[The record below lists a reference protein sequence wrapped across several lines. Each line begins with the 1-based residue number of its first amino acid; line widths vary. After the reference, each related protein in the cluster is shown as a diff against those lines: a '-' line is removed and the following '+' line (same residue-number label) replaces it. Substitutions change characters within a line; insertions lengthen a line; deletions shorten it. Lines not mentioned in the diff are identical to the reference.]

1 MVVRR
6 VSAIDRAGRVRQ
18 HPGMSTDRP
27 SKIQATIDLDADG
40 KRFGALV
47 VPHSRND
54 SAWGSIRIPIAVIRN
69 GDGPC
74 ALLVA
79 GNHGDEYEGQIALR
93 DLARTLDP
101 VEVSGTVIVLPG
113 LNYPAVRSANRCSP
127 IDGGNM
133 NRSFPGQPDGTITQ
147 MIAHYVATVLV
158 PRADLVLDLHS
169 GGKTLDFVPFAA
181 THRLTDKA
189 LEARAIAAVE
199 AFGAPVGVVMLELD
213 AEGMLDTWVEG
224 LGKLFVTT
232 ELAGGGST
240 TVRSNRVAATGVRNV
255 LKHMGILKG
264 EPEIAAPSHGRAV
277 ARTGG
282 LRGAPQRR
290 ADRPPLPGPGAGRRL
305 PGERGGGSVGASA
318 PARPL
323 EKRTE
328 PDRHPAPPV
337 VGIETLPGGHTWAA
351 SPMLS
356 TPRSSSTVL
365 SQFGSISGT
374 EDNSR
379 SV

>member
-1 MVVRR
+1 
-6 VSAIDRAGRVRQ
+6 
-18 HPGMSTDRP
+18 MSTERP

-54 SAWGSIRIPIAVIRN
+54 SAWGSIRIPFSVIRN

-79 GNHGDEYEGQIALR
+79 GNHGDEYEGQVALR

-101 VEVSGTVIVLPG
+101 SEITGTVLVLPG
-113 LNYPAVRSANRCSP
+113 LNYPAVRAATRCSP

-133 NRSFPGQPDGTITQ
+133 NRSFPGRADGTVTQ

-158 PRADLVLDLHS
+158 PRADLVMDLHS

-181 THRLTDKA
+181 THRLSDKA

-199 AFGAPVGVVMLELD
+199 AFAAPVGVVMLELD

-232 ELAGGGST
+232 ELAGGGSS
-240 TVRSNRVAATGVRNV
+240 TVRSNRVAATGVYNV
-255 LKHMGILKG
+255 LKHMGILTG
-264 EPEIAAPSHGRAV
+264 DPEIETASRMVDMPDERCFVAAEQNGIHEPLADLGDEVVEGQPVARIHSMDEPSHEPVTYV
-277 ARTGG
+277 ARRSG
-282 LRGAPQRR
+282 LLIGRHF
-290 ADRPPLPGPGAGRRL
+290 PGLVQAGDFL
-305 PGERGGGSVGASA
+305 ASVAVD
-318 PARPL
+318 L
-323 EKRTE
+323 
-328 PDRHPAPPV
+328 
-337 VGIETLPGGHTWAA
+337 
-351 SPMLS
+351 
-356 TPRSSSTVL
+356 
-365 SQFGSISGT
+365 
-374 EDNSR
+374 
-379 SV
+379 

>member
-1 MVVRR
+1 M
-6 VSAIDRAGRVRQ
+6 SIDR
-18 HPGMSTDRP
+18 S
-27 SKIQATIDLDADG
+27 SKIRASIDLDADG

-69 GDGPC
+69 GDGPT

-101 VEVSGTVIVLPG
+101 AEVTGTVIVLPG
-113 LNYPAVRSANRCSP
+113 LNFPAVRAAVRCSP
-127 IDGGNM
+127 VDGGNM
-133 NRSFPGQPDGTITQ
+133 NRAFPGRPDATVTP

-169 GGKTLDFVPFAA
+169 GGRTLDFVPFAA
-181 THRLTDKA
+181 THRLADKA

-232 ELAGGGST
+232 ELAGGGSS
-240 TVRSNRVAATGVRNV
+240 TVRSNRVAASGVRNV
-255 LKHMGILKG
+255 LRHMGILAG
-264 EPEIAAPSHGRAV
+264 APEIATPSRMMDMPDDRCFV
-277 ARTGG
+277 AAEHAGIHEPLADLGDEVAEGQPIARIHFMEDPA
-282 LRGAPQRR
+282 REPVVYAARR
-290 ADRPPLPGPGAGRRL
+290 AGLLIGRHFPGLVQAGDFL
-305 PGERGGGSVGASA
+305 ASVAVD
-318 PARPL
+318 L
-323 EKRTE
+323 
-328 PDRHPAPPV
+328 
-337 VGIETLPGGHTWAA
+337 
-351 SPMLS
+351 
-356 TPRSSSTVL
+356 
-365 SQFGSISGT
+365 
-374 EDNSR
+374 
-379 SV
+379 

>member
-1 MVVRR
+1 
-6 VSAIDRAGRVRQ
+6 
-18 HPGMSTDRP
+18 MSSDRP
-27 SKIQATIDLDADG
+27 SKIRASIDLDADG

-69 GDGPC
+69 GDGPT

-93 DLARTLDP
+93 DLARSLDP
-101 VEVSGTVIVLPG
+101 DEVTGTVIVLPG
-113 LNYPAVRSANRCSP
+113 LNFPAVRAAVRCSP
-127 IDGGNM
+127 VDGGNM
-133 NRSFPGQPDGTITQ
+133 NRAFPGRPDGTVTP

-169 GGKTLDFVPFAA
+169 GGRTLDFVPFAA
-181 THRLTDKA
+181 THRLADKA

-232 ELAGGGST
+232 ELAGGGSS

-255 LKHMGILKG
+255 LKHMGILAG
-264 EPEIAAPSHGRAV
+264 APDIATPSRMMDMPDERCFVAAEHAGIHEPLADLGDEVTEGQPIARIHFMEDP
-277 ARTGG
+277 AREPVVYAARRGG
-282 LRGAPQRR
+282 LLIGRHF
-290 ADRPPLPGPGAGRRL
+290 PGLVQAGDFL
-305 PGERGGGSVGASA
+305 ASVAVD
-318 PARPL
+318 L
-323 EKRTE
+323 
-328 PDRHPAPPV
+328 
-337 VGIETLPGGHTWAA
+337 
-351 SPMLS
+351 
-356 TPRSSSTVL
+356 
-365 SQFGSISGT
+365 
-374 EDNSR
+374 
-379 SV
+379 

>member
-1 MVVRR
+1 MVVRPGW
-6 VSAIDRAGRVRQ
+6 AIDRAGRVRQ

-27 SKIQATIDLDADG
+27 SKILTAIDLDADG

-54 SAWGSIRIPIAVIRN
+54 SAWGSIRIPIVVIRN

-93 DLARTLDP
+93 DLARDLDP
-101 VEVSGTVIVLPG
+101 TQVTGTVIVLPG
-113 LNYPAVRSANRCSP
+113 LNFPAVRAATRCSP
-127 IDGGNM
+127 VDGGNM
-133 NRSFPGQPDGTITQ
+133 NRSFPGRAYGTVTQ

-189 LEARAIAAVE
+189 LEARAIAAVA

-232 ELAGGGST
+232 ELAGGGSSS
-240 TVRSNRVAATGVRNV
+240 VRSNRVAATGVRNV
-255 LKHMGILKG
+255 LKHMGILSG
-264 EPEIAAPSHGRAV
+264 EPEIAAPSRMVDMPDERCFVAAEHSGIHEPLVELGDEVAEGQPV
-277 ARTGG
+277 ARIHF
-282 LRGAPQRR
+282 L
-290 ADRPPLPGPGAGRRL
+290 D
-305 PGERGGGSVGASA
+305 E
-318 PARPL
+318 PARDPVTYVARRSGL
-323 EKRTE
+323 LIG
-328 PDRHPAPPV
+328 RHF
-337 VGIETLPGGHTWAA
+337 PGLVQAGDFLA
-351 SPMLS
+351 SVAVDL
-356 TPRSSSTVL
+356 
-365 SQFGSISGT
+365 
-374 EDNSR
+374 
-379 SV
+379 